1 MSRPGLVSLLVV
13 LAACAGSGRETSS
26 TASTRATSVPATT
39 TTSTTTSQP
48 PTTTSTFS
56 TSSATTTT
64 TSTTTTTTITTTTT
78 TAPSTTLPPAPITY
92 RLPLGD
98 GVALSYGRDH
108 HDYPAADIFA
118 DCGSPV
124 VAPVRGVLLEVRPA
138 DRWDEATDNPATR
151 GGMSV
156 SMLGDDNVRYYVAH
170 LAAIDTGLAVGD
182 RVDAGRYLGDVGATG
197 RASGCHL
204 HFGISPLCDG
214 TEWKVR
220 RGVIWPQ
227 QYLDAWRS
235 GEQASPVTE
244 VTAWSGE
251 HPDGCAD
258 ALAEPTAPDA

>member
-13 LAACAGSGRETSS
+13 VAACAGSGRETSS

-39 TTSTTTSQP
+39 TTSTTTAGQP
-48 PTTTSTFS
+48 PTTTSAPS
-56 TSSATTTT
+56 TSSTTT
-64 TSTTTTTTITTTTT
+64 TTTTTTITTTTT

-151 GGMSV
+151 GGISV

-170 LAAIDTGLAVGD
+170 LAAIDTGLAAGD
-182 RVDAGRYLGDVGATG
+182 RVDAGRYLGDVGATAG
-197 RASGCHL
+197 PAGATSTSASRHCAM
-204 HFGISPLCDG
+204 
-214 TEWKVR
+214 E
-220 RGVIWPQ
+220 
-227 QYLDAWRS
+227 RS
-235 GEQASPVTE
+235 GRCDVA
-244 VTAWSGE
+244 
-251 HPDGCAD
+251 
-258 ALAEPTAPDA
+258 